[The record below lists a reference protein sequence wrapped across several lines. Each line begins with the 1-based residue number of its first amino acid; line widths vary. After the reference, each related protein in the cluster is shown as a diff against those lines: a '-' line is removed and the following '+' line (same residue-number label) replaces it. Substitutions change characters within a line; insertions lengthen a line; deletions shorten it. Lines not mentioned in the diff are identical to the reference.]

1 MMNDEWIFLPAS
13 EMMSFIGQPNE
24 TQKQKKERRTDQG
37 KLELIY
43 CHVDVVQAK
52 ILGPTVDGT
61 EIHRTGV
68 HFMTGIV
75 ESIHPSLHTYCGMN
89 DDCLTD

>member
-37 KLELIY
+37 K
-43 CHVDVVQAK
+43 
-52 ILGPTVDGT
+52 
-61 EIHRTGV
+61 
-68 HFMTGIV
+68 
-75 ESIHPSLHTYCGMN
+75 
-89 DDCLTD
+89 